1 MNNYGQTSVST
12 QLSSDL
18 DSNKAYTITDGH
30 TVAKDSIEL
39 DFLKAFQDIARC
51 QEFDGL
57 QNQTRT
63 EVNFF
68 CLILRLDKKLNRIML
83 SIKLNKKNLRN

>member
-12 QLSSDL
+12 KLSSDL

-30 TVAKDSIEL
+30 TVAQESIEL

-63 EVNFF
+63 EVTFF
-68 CLILRLDKKLNRIML
+68 L
-83 SIKLNKKNLRN
+83 SDLEIGSKTL

>member
-30 TVAKDSIEL
+30 TVAQDSIEL
-39 DFLKAFQDIARC
+39 DF
-51 QEFDGL
+51 
-57 QNQTRT
+57 
-63 EVNFF
+63 
-68 CLILRLDKKLNRIML
+68 
-83 SIKLNKKNLRN
+83 